1 MRPTTYQSQHKVSAL
16 RCRDKNWINCK
27 KSWCNY
33 ELKDLFTM
41 CNNTTNRIE
50 AHHRVLKLH
59 FKSSASLCWNLEKLL
74 IIIHHYRHV
83 DSHLDFLEK
92 MCITIDTTYSA
103 HKIVQEYKKASA
115 KKYQIIES
123 GNCYKVCGTF
133 TYEVSV
139 SFTSCTCQFFSAMH
153 LPCRHLFFMLLQQV
167 KIFLSQSPLQIGG
180 LKNTMNV
187 MTHCYLTR
195 MVLQMNCK
203 SLRQLAAGNV
213 NYHSIRSIG
222 K

>member
-1 MRPTTYQSQHKVSAL
+1 
-16 RCRDKNWINCK
+16 
-27 KSWCNY
+27 
-33 ELKDLFTM
+33 M

-59 FKSSASLCWNLEKLL
+59 LKCSAPLCCNLEKLL
-74 IIIHHYRHV
+74 IINHHYMHV
-83 DSHLDFLEK
+83 DSHVDFLKK
-92 MCITIDTTYSA
+92 MCVTIDTTKSSPVPQPFFQYCTAYSA

-153 LPCRHLFFMLLQQV
+153 LPCRHLFFVLLQQGQD
-167 KIFLSQSPLQIGG
+167 IL
-180 LKNTMNV
+180 
-187 MTHCYLTR
+187 
-195 MVLQMNCK
+195 
-203 SLRQLAAGNV
+203 
-213 NYHSIRSIG
+213 
-222 K
+222 

>member
-1 MRPTTYQSQHKVSAL
+1 
-16 RCRDKNWINCK
+16 
-27 KSWCNY
+27 
-33 ELKDLFTM
+33 M

-50 AHHRVLKLH
+50 AHHRVLKLYL
-59 FKSSASLCWNLEKLL
+59 KSSASLCWNLEKLL

-83 DSHLDFLEK
+83 DSYVDFLEK
-92 MCITIDTTYSA
+92 MCVTIDTTESSPVLQPFFQYCTAYSA
-103 HKIVQEYKKASA
+103 HKIVQEYKKALA

-195 MVLQMNCK
+195 MMLQMNCK
-203 SLRQLAAGNV
+203 SLRLLAAGNV
-213 NYHSIRSIG
+213 NYHGIRSIG